1 MPQEML
7 FLVLVVLI
15 LLVAA
20 LGLAHWRMRA
30 AIALL
35 QQDQLKLTR
44 ALARQGND
52 LAGMS
57 SAGVHLDRTL
67 ADHDKRLRECLERCD
82 NLHEEPV
89 AGNAPPTYH
98 GPIERIRQGASAEEL
113 VSEFGIS
120 LSEAKLLVRLHGSP
134 K

>member
-1 MPQEML
+1 ML
-7 FLVLVVLI
+7 ILVLVVLI

-20 LGLAHWRMRA
+20 LGLAHWRMRT

-67 ADHDKRLRECLERCD
+67 ADHGKRLRECLERCESIR
-82 NLHEEPV
+82 EEPV

>member
-1 MPQEML
+1 MPQEIL
-7 FLVLVVLI
+7 TFALWVLC
-15 LLVAA
+15 LLVAV
-20 LGLAHWRMRA
+20 LGLAHWRMRK

-35 QQDQLKLTR
+35 QQDQQAMKR
-44 ALARQGND
+44 ALARHGND
-52 LAGMS
+52 LAGVS
-57 SAGVHLDRTL
+57 SAGVHLDRIL
-67 ADHDKRLRECLERCD
+67 VDHDKRLRECLERCD
-82 NLHEEPV
+82 DIREEPV